1 MPKSSSLKKHV
12 QAVGATLRRLEGQL
26 RGLVPLLA
34 LATRASVPPA
44 KTKASPLGRKLKL
57 SPERRR
63 ALKLQ
68 GSYLGYMRHL
78 KPGQKAKVRAAKAKS
93 GMRGAIAMARRLAKR
108 LAKR

>member
-1 MPKSSSLKKHV
+1 MPKSPLKKQI

-78 KPGQKAKVRAAKAKS
+78 KPAQKARVKAVKAKKGMRAAIGMAKK
-93 GMRGAIAMARRLAKR
+93 LAGK
-108 LAKR
+108 